1 MFKINSVGVSNLRSL
16 SDTGLVKLKP
26 ITLLVGRNSSGK
38 STFARLFPLLKQS
51 SEASKR
57 GPLLWWGRLVD
68 FGSFADTVNRYS
80 SNKEITIK
88 LNIEFSP
95 EDLRGASRRGLGRLS
110 ILRVISPGNID
121 VEIVLSAG
129 QQGTFVSN
137 IRIVIF
143 DFSAEIKINEQ
154 GLCQELTSN
163 TYKWTESSQVIYYAP
178 QDKLLPN
185 LAFFKASATES
196 EKLQYW
202 EAFDPFRSEVSKL
215 LRNFL
220 HGNTAEDRVR
230 QIASRIPLGSRK
242 DIFESLAS
250 IGNPASFRDQLMS
263 SGANGYNFKRLCDV
277 SFASQLDVIIERI
290 NVALESFSTEVV
302 YLEPLRA
309 NAQRYY
315 RQQSL
320 AVGEI
325 DSKGENIAMFLDNLN
340 ESQLKEFNGW
350 ASKHFGIEVAPRKEG
365 GHISLKIKQINGGG
379 EANIADLGFGFSQM
393 LPIAVQLWAAST
405 TNARAIPGRR
415 ISASSLIVIEQP
427 ELHLHPDYQAKLAD
441 VFVAS
446 VALEKGATQ
455 QAEARRISIIA
466 ETHSA
471 DLVNRLGALVAEG
484 KISADDV
491 QVILFEQQDSNSP
504 STLKTVSFDEEG
516 VLLDWP
522 TGFFTPSVYSQ

>member
-1 MFKINSVGVSNLRSL
+1 MFKINSLGAENLRSL
-16 SDTGLVKLKP
+16 TDTGLIKLKP

-38 STFARLFPLLKQS
+38 STFARIFPLLKQS

-80 SNKEITIK
+80 ASKEIIIK

-95 EDLRGASRRGLGRLS
+95 EDLRGTSRRGLGRLS
-110 ILRVISPGNID
+110 MLRVITPGNID
-121 VEIVLSAG
+121 VAITLKAG

-137 IRIVIF
+137 IKIAIF
-143 DFSAEIKINEQ
+143 DFSAELKVNEQ
-154 GLCQELTSN
+154 GFFEEIISN
-163 TYKWTESSQVIYYAP
+163 TYKWTGSSQIICYAP
-178 QDKLLPN
+178 QDRLLPN
-185 LAFFKASATES
+185 LAFFKANASNA
-196 EKLQYW
+196 EKSQYW
-202 EAFDPFRSEVSKL
+202 ETFDPFRSEVSKI
-215 LRNFL
+215 LRMFL

-230 QIASRIPLGSRK
+230 QIASKIPLGSRK
-242 DIFESLAS
+242 DIFDSLKS
-250 IGNPASFRDQLMS
+250 ISNPTSFRDQLIS
-263 SGANGYNFKRLCDV
+263 SGSNGHNFKRLCDI
-277 SFASQLDVIIERI
+277 SFAAQLDVIVERI
-290 NVALESFSTEVV
+290 NIALESFSNEVI

-320 AVGEI
+320 AIGEI

-340 ESQLKEFNGW
+340 PIQLREFNGW
-350 ASKHFGIEVAPRKEG
+350 AAKHFGIEVSPKKEG
-365 GHISLKIKQINGGG
+365 GHISLNIKQMAGGG

-405 TNARAIPGRR
+405 TNARLIPGRR
-415 ISASSLIVIEQP
+415 LTMSPLIVIEQP

-446 VALEKGATQ
+446 VTSEPSTNQNADKKI
-455 QAEARRISIIA
+455 ISIIA

-484 KISADDV
+484 AIKADDV
-491 QVILFEQQDSNSP
+491 QIILFEQQDSNSP
-504 STLKTVSFDEEG
+504 STMKISKFDADG

-522 TGFFTPSVYSQ
+522 TGFFTPSVYA